1 MNNSK
6 NLSQHYLALAGV
18 IALGTTLRFWHLD
31 IKPLWLDEVLTAL
44 FSSGRSYQDVPLEV
58 VFPLSTLQHL
68 FALQPDI
75 SYSEIAQTVATQSTH
90 PPLFFCL
97 MHQWLSWVEPV
108 AQSLSWKLRSLPAL
122 FGVGAIATLY
132 YLNRVAFSRKA
143 GLMGAALMA
152 VSPFGVYL
160 SQEARHYTLPML
172 LIILALVGLIQI
184 QQDLFHRQQ
193 LPRLAVLLGWVVV
206 NSIGLY
212 VHYFFILAF
221 IAQLITLIVLL
232 CRGYRLLP
240 HGSIIAIGLT
250 VLSVALSYLPW
261 LPVLL
266 GHMGRSETDWL
277 PPPQNVAPVFQT
289 LSSWLTMVIILP
301 IEALLPAE
309 GRPSVIQ
316 ILGVLLMVLM
326 MLGFG
331 IWVAWQSFRGLKQLW
346 RSPIT
351 HLATFTLTSYT
362 FWVLLEFFGIVYI
375 LGKDITVGFRYNF
388 VYYPAL
394 YALLGASLVSRS
406 LPSELRSQESGVRS
420 QASVVGANGRLLLT
434 HHATQTPLQ
443 GSGVRRQKGFFSV
456 IQRLS
461 KLKKRLEPSSFQT
474 CCIIV
479 LVGILS
485 CVFVVS
491 DLAFQKSFNPQNV
504 ARDMNFDPTLPL
516 MIVMGYQD
524 SQDVALGLSFA
535 LALDPMRRVTGN
547 PLTSS
552 NPLGET
558 TDTYFT
564 FLNRSTGYEPVWEK
578 LSELPMLP
586 MPRLNLWVIAPG
598 LKRRDY
604 PQQLAIANQTSCR
617 IDPTQHHR
625 IGIPYQLYQ
634 CNTSL

>member
-1 MNNSK
+1 
-6 NLSQHYLALAGV
+6 
-18 IALGTTLRFWHLD
+18 
-31 IKPLWLDEVLTAL
+31 
-44 FSSGRSYQDVPLEV
+44 
-58 VFPLSTLQHL
+58 
-68 FALQPDI
+68 
-75 SYSEIAQTVATQSTH
+75 
-90 PPLFFCL
+90 
-97 MHQWLSWVEPV
+97 
-108 AQSLSWKLRSLPAL
+108 
-122 FGVGAIATLY
+122 
-132 YLNRVAFSRKA
+132 
-143 GLMGAALMA
+143 
-152 VSPFGVYL
+152 
-160 SQEARHYTLPML
+160 
-172 LIILALVGLIQI
+172 
-184 QQDLFHRQQ
+184 
-193 LPRLAVLLGWVVV
+193 
-206 NSIGLY
+206 
-212 VHYFFILAF
+212 
-221 IAQLITLIVLL
+221 
-232 CRGYRLLP
+232 
-240 HGSIIAIGLT
+240 
-250 VLSVALSYLPW
+250 
-261 LPVLL
+261 
-266 GHMGRSETDWL
+266 
-277 PPPQNVAPVFQT
+277 
-289 LSSWLTMVIILP
+289 
-301 IEALLPAE
+301 ALLPAD

-316 ILGVLLMVLM
+316 ILGALLMILL

-351 HLATFTLTSYT
+351 HLATFTLNSFT

-394 YALLGASLVSRS
+394 CALLGASLVSRS
-406 LPSELRSQESGVRS
+406 LPSELRSQGSGVRS
-420 QASVVGANGRLLLT
+420 Q
-434 HHATQTPLQ
+434 
-443 GSGVRRQKGFFSV
+443 GSGFPERQRSTERSRRSPTGVRSQKGFFFV

-479 LVGILS
+479 LVSVLS

-504 ARDMNFDPTLPL
+504 ARDMNFEPTLPL
-516 MIVMGYQD
+516 MVVMGYQD

-564 FLNRSTGYEPVWEK
+564 FLNRSAGYEPVWQK